1 MKVLNEIKDLINTQD
16 EVLSKD
22 DSLKLAVSVTLLA
35 DATIQVNSKKPGQ
48 MICGIATQ
56 ALLAA
61 DKPTLASISNGVGQ
75 VLRMRDKGFLRVTA
89 EYIGTCIVGAS
100 TYALK

>member
-1 MKVLNEIKDLINTQD
+1 MKAFNEIKDLINTQD
-16 EVLSKD
+16 EVLNGD
-22 DSLKLAVSVTLLA
+22 ENLKMAVSVTLLA
-35 DATIQVNSKKPGQ
+35 DSAIQLSSKKPGQ
-48 MICGIATQ
+48 MACGTLTQ

-75 VLRMRDKGFLRVTA
+75 ILRMRDKGFLRVTA
-89 EYIGTCIVGAS
+89 EYIGTCVLGAS